1 MVHVVSF
8 LIIELIVDSF
18 GLLLKV
24 SDVNFLKNDISKK
37 NENDSKLF
45 FFL

>member
-18 GLLLKV
+18 GQLLKV

-37 NENDSKLF
+37 MKKTVNC

>member
-1 MVHVVSF
+1 MVQVVSF
-8 LIIELIVDSF
+8 LIIELNFDSF

-24 SDVNFLKNDISKK
+24 SDVNFPKNDISIK

-45 FFL
+45 IL